1 MLETE
6 KRNPNSMH
14 IDTATTAEMLQIMQQ
29 DNYNALKAVDEALPE
44 IEKVVDIVADSFS
57 RGGRLFYVGAGTS
70 GRLGVLDA
78 SECPPTF
85 GVSPNQVVGIIAGG
99 EYCLT
104 HSSEGREDNA
114 DEGQR
119 DLVAHNVCDKDVVI
133 GISAAGGAA
142 YVIGALEYA
151 NKIGAV
157 TISFSCNGDTPME
170 KSAKYSIVTHTGAE
184 VIAGSTR
191 LKCGTAQKLVLN
203 MITTCAMIKTGKVYE
218 NLMINV
224 KPVNKKLRERVI
236 RIVKEIKKCDEKAA
250 IELLESADWDIRKAV
265 SK

>member
-29 DNYNALKAVDEALPE
+29 ENYNAVKAVGEALPE
-44 IEKVVDIVADSFS
+44 IEKVVDIVAESFS
-57 RGGRLFYVGAGTS
+57 KGGRLFYVGAGTS

-85 GVSPNQVVGIIAGG
+85 GVSPEQVVGIIAGG

-104 HSSEGREDNA
+104 RSSEGREDNA
-114 DEGQR
+114 ADGQR
-119 DLVAHNVCDKDVVI
+119 DIQSHNVCDKDVVI

-151 NKIGAV
+151 NSVGA
-157 TISFSCNGDTPME
+157 ISVSFTCNSDTPME
-170 KSAKYSIVTHTGAE
+170 KVAKYSIVTNTGAE

-236 RIVKEIKKCDEKAA
+236 RIVTEIKKCDEATA
-250 IELLESADWDIRKAV
+250 IELLERADWNIRKAV
-265 SK
+265 S

>member
-14 IDTATTAEMLQIMQQ
+14 IDTATTSEMLKIIQQ
-29 DNYNALKAVDEALPE
+29 ENYNAVKAVDDALVQ
-44 IEKVVDIVADSFS
+44 IEKVVDVVSDSFLK
-57 RGGRLFYVGAGTS
+57 GGRLFYIGAGTS

-85 GVSPNQVVGIIAGG
+85 GVSPEQVVGIIAGG

-104 HSSEGREDNA
+104 HASEGKEDNA
-114 DEGQR
+114 QDGQN
-119 DLVAHNVCDKDVVI
+119 DLKAHNISDKDVVI

-151 NKIGAV
+151 NKIGAATV
-157 TISFSCNGDTPME
+157 SFSCNGDTPME
-170 KSAKYSIVTHTGAE
+170 KVAKYSIVTNTGAE

-224 KPVNKKLRERVI
+224 KPANKKLRERII
-236 RIVKEIKKCDEKAA
+236 RIVKEIKNCDDATAVK
-250 IELLESADWDIRKAV
+250 LLEGADWNIREVV